1 MSLPMPWVEKIFL
14 KLTLTF
20 GREFTDRW
28 DESSLQAVKEDWA
41 HELRGFQQNP
51 AAIAYGLEHCIAG
64 KPPTVQEFKSACY
77 RKPDTTPLLPSP
89 VVDPVIAARVLEGL
103 RESAKTKPSMKDW
116 AYRLKSRHEAGDKL
130 NRNQIACYQAALG
143 EKQCGTR

>member
-41 HELRGFQQNP
+41 HELRFFQQNP
-51 AAIAYGLEHCIAG
+51 SAIAYGLENCLSG
-64 KPPTVQEFKSACY
+64 KPPTVQEFKAVCG
-77 RKPDTTPLLPSP
+77 RKPDTTPMLPSP
-89 VVDPVIAARVLEGL
+89 VVDPVIAAKVLGGL
-103 RESAKTKPSMKDW
+103 RASTAPSTGMKDW
-116 AYRLKSRHEAGDKL
+116 AYRLKDRHEAGDKL
-130 NRNQIACYQAALG
+130 NRNQIACYQTALG
-143 EKQCGTR
+143 EQQCVHQ

>member
-1 MSLPMPWVEKIFL
+1 MSLPAAWVDKIFL

-20 GREFTDRW
+20 GRDFLSRW
-28 DESSLQAVKEDWA
+28 EGIPIEDVKVDWA

-143 EKQCGTR
+143 EKQCAHQ

>member
-20 GREFTDRW
+20 GRGFTDRW

-41 HELRGFQQNP
+41 HELRFFQQNP
-51 AAIAYGLEHCIAG
+51 SAIAYGLENCLAG
-64 KPPTVQEFKSACY
+64 KPPTVQEFKTVCN

-89 VVDPVIAARVLEGL
+89 VVDPVIAAKVLGGL
-103 RESAKTKPSMKDW
+103 RQSAAPVGGMKDW
-116 AYRLKSRHEAGDKL
+116 AYRLKGRHEAGDKL

-143 EKQCGTR
+143 ELR

>member
-1 MSLPMPWVEKIFL
+1 MSLPSFWVDKIFL

-20 GREFTDRW
+20 GRDFLDRW
-28 DESSLQAVKEDWA
+28 KNMPIDDVKADWA

-143 EKQCGTR
+143 EKQCAHQ

>member
-1 MSLPMPWVEKIFL
+1 MSLPSSWVDKIFL

-20 GREFTDRW
+20 GRDFLDRW
-28 DESSLQAVKEDWA
+28 KGVPIEDVKADWA

-143 EKQCGTR
+143 EKQCAHQ

>member
-1 MSLPMPWVEKIFL
+1 MSLPIPWIDKIFQ

-20 GREFTDRW
+20 GRDFLDRW
-28 DESSLQAVKEDWA
+28 KGVPIEDVKADWA

-51 AAIAYGLEHCIAG
+51 ASIAYGLEHCISG

-77 RKPDTTPLLPSP
+77 RKPDSTPLLPSP

-103 RESAKTKPSMKDW
+103 RESAKAKPSMKDW
-116 AYRLKSRHEAGDKL
+116 AYRLKVRHEAGDKL
-130 NRNQIACYQAALG
+130 NRNQIACYQAAIG
-143 EKQCGTR
+143 ETP

>member
-1 MSLPMPWVEKIFL
+1 MSLPMPWVDRIFL

-20 GREFTDRW
+20 GRDFLNRW
-28 DESSLQAVKEDWA
+28 EGVPIEDVKADWA

-51 AAIAYGLEHCIAG
+51 AAIGYGLEHCLAG

-77 RKPDTTPLLPSP
+77 RKPESAPLLPSP
-89 VVDPVIAARVLEGL
+89 VVDPVIAATVLGGL
-103 RESAKTKPSMKDW
+103 RASTSRSTGMKDW
-116 AYRLKSRHEAGDKL
+116 AHRLKARHESGDKL

-143 EKQCGTR
+143 ETSCAT

>member
-20 GREFTDRW
+20 GRDFTDRW

-51 AAIAYGLEHCIAG
+51 SAIAYGLENCLAG
-64 KPPTVQEFKSACY
+64 KPPTVQEFKMVCG
-77 RKPDTTPLLPSP
+77 RKPDSTPLLPSP

-103 RESAKTKPSMKDW
+103 RESAKPKPSMKDW
-116 AYRLKSRHEAGDKL
+116 AYRLKGRHEAGDKL

-143 EKQCGTR
+143 ESA

>member
-51 AAIAYGLEHCIAG
+51 GAIAYGLEHCIAG
-64 KPPTVQEFKSACY
+64 KPPTVQEFKSACS
-77 RKPDTTPLLPSP
+77 RKPDSTPLLPSP

-103 RESAKTKPSMKDW
+103 RESAKPKPSMKDW
-116 AYRLKSRHEAGDKL
+116 AYRLKGRHEAGDKL
-130 NRNQIACYQAALG
+130 NRNQIACYQAAIG
-143 EKQCGTR
+143 ETSCAT